1 MGRFENLEEPTGTFP
16 IFDAITELPA
26 RVEGGVC
33 TGLYRQEVPQ
43 ELLAAVETVQPG
55 HFSPLPSLAALN
67 DCQVDKDDLLA

>member
-1 MGRFENLEEPTGTFP
+1 MGRFEILEESTGAVS

-26 RVEGGVC
+26 MVERGVC
-33 TGLYRQEVPQ
+33 TGLYRQKVPQ

-67 DCQVDKDDLLA
+67 DWRVDKDDLLA